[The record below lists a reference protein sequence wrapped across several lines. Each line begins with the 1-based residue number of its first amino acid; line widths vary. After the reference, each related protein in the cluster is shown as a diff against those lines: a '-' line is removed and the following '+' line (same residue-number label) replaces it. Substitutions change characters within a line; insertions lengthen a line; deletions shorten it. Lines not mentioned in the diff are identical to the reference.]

1 MSRKARNTLIKLA
14 IVAGLMVYVLQ
25 KVQWDD
31 HIVTRRGETETS
43 ERVEIV
49 GNWGGE
55 TVSVRRSDGLV
66 AEIRTGKQADD
77 SELEVAPGFFTYW
90 RNIDLLL
97 FLLGASCYFATVMIA
112 GARWWWL
119 LRVNGLAVSLAE
131 ALRLTWI
138 GMFFNNAMPGST
150 GGDVVKALYI
160 MKHCPGQRVPALV
173 SVIVDRVLGLAS
185 LAVLGAIVVLFA
197 FDRFTELAI
206 AMWGVIA
213 GLGLLAAVAFSRR
226 LRGVVRL
233 KSLLDRLPPKLA
245 ERLKLFDQAVYF
257 YRGHKRVIVA
267 SVVAGIGNHIVSVF
281 SVVLIGDSL
290 NIGMP
295 WTEYFVLVPVI
306 NIVSAVPL
314 MPNGWGIGDFMY
326 QRLFATY
333 GAGYVGGSVGIDAA
347 GRIMGTRAFA
357 LSLLYRLHTTV
368 WSLLGGL
375 MILFERDRVTQKD
388 IDEGGSL

>member
-1 MSRKARNTLIKLA
+1 MSKKLRNTLLKLA

-25 KVQWDD
+25 KVQWED
-31 HIVTRRGETETS
+31 HVVTRRSNVETS
-43 ERVEIV
+43 ETVEIV
-49 GNWGGE
+49 GKWGGE
-55 TVSVRRSDGLV
+55 TVSVKKADGTLV
-66 AEIRTGKQADD
+66 DVRTGTQPDG
-77 SELEVAPGFFTYW
+77 SELEVAPSFFTYW
-90 RNIDLLL
+90 RNVDLVL
-97 FLLGASCYFATVMIA
+97 FALGAACYFATVMIA

-131 ALRLTWI
+131 ALRLTWV
-138 GMFFNNAMPGST
+138 GMFFNNVMLGST

-173 SVIVDRVLGLAS
+173 SVIVDRLLGLAS
-185 LAVLGAIVVLFA
+185 LAVLGAVVVLFA
-197 FDRFTELAI
+197 LDRFTELAI
-206 AMWGVIA
+206 AMWAVIV
-213 GLGLLAAVAFSRR
+213 GLGLLVTVAFSRR
-226 LRGVVRL
+226 LRSLVRL
-233 KSLLDRLPPKLA
+233 KPMLDRLPPKVA
-245 ERLKLFDQAVYF
+245 EKLKHVDQAVFF
-257 YRGHKRVIVA
+257 YRGHKRVITA
-267 SVVAGIGNHIVSVF
+267 SVIAGVGNHVVSVF

-290 NIGMP
+290 SVGMP

-326 QRLFATY
+326 QKLFATY
-333 GAGYVGGSVGIDAA
+333 GAGYVTGTVGLDAGA
-347 GRIMGTRAFA
+347 RVMGTRAFA
-357 LSLLYRLHTTV
+357 LSVLYRLHTTL

>member
-1 MSRKARNTLIKLA
+1 MSRKVRNTLLKLA

-25 KVQWDD
+25 KVEWEDRV
-31 HIVTRRGETETS
+31 VTRRNDVES
-43 ERVEIV
+43 SQVVEIV
-49 GNWGGE
+49 GKWGSE
-55 TVSVRRSDGLV
+55 TVPIRFADGSTSEV
-66 AEIRTGKQADD
+66 RTGRQPDG

-90 RNIDLLL
+90 RNLDVVL
-97 FLLGASCYFATVMIA
+97 FALGAACYFATVMIA

-119 LRVNGLAVSLAE
+119 LRVNGLAVSPAE
-131 ALRLTWI
+131 ALRLTWV

-185 LAVLGAIVVLFA
+185 LAVLGAVVVLFA
-197 FDRFTELAI
+197 LDRFAELAF
-206 AMWGVIA
+206 AMWAVIG
-213 GLGLLAAVAFSRR
+213 GLGLVAAVAFSRR
-226 LRGVVRL
+226 LRSRVRL
-233 KSLLDRLPPKLA
+233 KGLLERLPPKVT
-245 ERLKLFDQAVYF
+245 EKLKLIDQAVFF
-257 YRGHKRVIVA
+257 YRGHKGVIAA
-267 SVVAGIGNHIVSVF
+267 SVLVGVGNHVVSVL
-281 SVVLIGDSL
+281 SVVLIGDAL

-306 NIVSAVPL
+306 NIISAVPL

-326 QRLFATY
+326 QKLFATY
-333 GAGYVGGSVGIDAA
+333 GAGYVTGNVGIEA
-347 GRIMGTRAFA
+347 GARIMGTRAFA

-375 MILFERDRVTQKD
+375 MILFERERVTQKD